1 MHKAAAHAKRGLPLR
16 HLPAMDLPFLVLV
29 LTLVGFG
36 RQMPQRQA
44 AFCMGSSFVHPYHP
58 RSFIVRGGGAG

>member
-1 MHKAAAHAKRGLPLR
+1 MHKAAHAKRGLPLR

-36 RQMPQRQA
+36 LVML
-44 AFCMGSSFVHPYHP
+44 GSAS
-58 RSFIVRGGGAG
+58 GAVAL